1 MVLQLNFPGQ
11 VTNAL
16 FTDLLLYIS
25 SIEKSYKK
33 TGEPMKAFLSI
44 FICISLV
51 LGCASKNN
59 LMITQKDMSKS
70 MAFIKDKDEIGIIN
84 LKGKILKSL
93 REKNTANTSLSW
105 SPDGNVF
112 SYIQSKNGS
121 VYLKLYN
128 PSENSCQNL
137 CNISI
142 DGEENWNVPVLKWS
156 KNGKYIYFS
165 DHSGF
170 YRVDLSGNK
179 ELLAPLDAI
188 RDFDVSSDGST
199 LAYTD
204 GTDLFITNFVDNRIN
219 SDSNMSY
226 NFKSVTND
234 KINHITFFP
243 ESTDLL
249 LAVGKNIIVL
259 DRKNNEYRNV
269 QKAPDPIYWL
279 QMDPVTKNIYYL
291 SGVPTIHR
299 ELDNIFEGDM
309 FYYYS
314 WIYYN
319 LLNRDSFM
327 GFSYFQ
333 FPGEKMKQR
342 VQGHFDLCAVSMNN
356 PEISK
361 IISRRESVTSV
372 MPSLSPEGKYL
383 TIVANSLNSVKQI
396 FIISTKNN
404 STKRLTKKGIYSFP
418 VWKPL

>member
-16 FTDLLLYIS
+16 FTDLIFYIS
-25 SIEKSYKK
+25 SIEKKLETK

-44 FICISLV
+44 FVCISLV

-59 LMITQKDMSKS
+59 LMISQKDKSKS

-84 LKGKILKSL
+84 LEGKILKSL
-93 REKNTANTSLSW
+93 KEKNTANTSLTW
-105 SPDGNVF
+105 SPEGNVF

-128 PSENSCQNL
+128 PSENTCQNL
-137 CNISI
+137 CTISI
-142 DGEENWNVPVLKWS
+142 DGEDNWNVPVVKWS
-156 KNGKYIYFS
+156 ENGKYIYFS

-170 YRVDLSGNK
+170 YLVDLSGNK

-188 RDFDVSSDGST
+188 RDFDISSDGST

-204 GTDLFITNFVDNRIN
+204 GTDLFITNLVDNQIN

-243 ESTDLL
+243 ESTNLL
-249 LAVGKNIIVL
+249 LAIGKHIIVV
-259 DRKNNEYRNV
+259 DKKENDYRDI
-269 QKAPDPIYWL
+269 QQAPDPIYWL
-279 QMDPVTKNIYYL
+279 QMDPATENIYYL

-299 ELDNIFEGDM
+299 GLN
-309 FYYYS
+309 
-314 WIYYN
+314 N
-319 LLNRDSFM
+319 LS
-327 GFSYFQ
+327 
-333 FPGEKMKQR
+333 PGEKMKQR
-342 VQGHFDLCAVSMNN
+342 VQGHFDLCAVSINN

-372 MPSLSPEGKYL
+372 MPSLSPDGKYL

>member
-44 FICISLV
+44 FVCISLV

-128 PSENSCQNL
+128 PSENTCQNL
-137 CNISI
+137 CTISI

-170 YRVDLSGNK
+170 YLVNLSGEK

-188 RDFDVSSDGST
+188 RDFDVSSDGSA
-199 LAYTD
+199 LAYTE
-204 GTDLFITNFVDNRIN
+204 GTDLFITNFVDNQIN

-243 ESTDLL
+243 ESTDIL

-299 ELDNIFEGDM
+299 ELD
-309 FYYYS
+309 S
-314 WIYYN
+314 
-319 LLNRDSFM
+319 L
-327 GFSYFQ
+327 

-356 PEISK
+356 LEISK

-383 TIVANSLNSVKQI
+383 TIVANSLNSVKQL

>member
-44 FICISLV
+44 FVCISLV

-128 PSENSCQNL
+128 PSENTCQNL
-137 CNISI
+137 CTISI

-170 YRVDLSGNK
+170 YLVNLSGEK

-188 RDFDVSSDGST
+188 RDFDVSSDGSA
-199 LAYTD
+199 LAYTE
-204 GTDLFITNFVDNRIN
+204 GTDLFITNFVDNQIN

-243 ESTDLL
+243 ESTDIL

-299 ELDNIFEGDM
+299 ELDN
-309 FYYYS
+309 
-314 WIYYN
+314 
-319 LLNRDSFM
+319 L
-327 GFSYFQ
+327 

-356 PEISK
+356 LEISK

-372 MPSLSPEGKYL
+372 MPSLSPDGKYL
-383 TIVANSLNSVKQI
+383 TIVANSLNSVKQL